1 MLVLVKEPNQDFSF
15 LTWRVPVENEQRTR
29 QIIETKVRHL
39 LHCDRLWSI
48 EVAEGLK
55 LYYNPAAI
63 ERGPQFKNCQIAF
76 NPTQALEVYGTLVAI
91 RYQVLHSTSAP
102 QRPVIFSEITDV
114 DFEYIKLL
122 IS

>member
-1 MLVLVKEPNQDFSF
+1 MLVLVKEPNQDFNF
-15 LTWRVPVENEQRTR
+15 LTWRVPIENPQRTR
-29 QIIETKVRHL
+29 QMIETKVRHL
-39 LHCDRLWSI
+39 LHCQNFWSV
-48 EVAEGLK
+48 EVAQGLK
-55 LYYNPAAI
+55 LYYDPNAI
-63 ERGPQFKNCQIAF
+63 KRGSQFKNCQIAF

-122 IS
+122 TS